1 MKQEKF
7 FFKKRGVNK
16 IKYKYKKEII
26 LLVIIFS
33 LITLLEMITEKN
45 LNDNLKEINNMLNK
59 IENEIRLSEYKE
71 DDAKEI
77 FYVWKKIYDV
87 LALYIKHDDLDYI
100 TIEIVKLKINIQN
113 KNKNQCLKNIEE
125 IKFLVDNLNQKN
137 KFDLKNI
144 F

>member
-7 FFKKRGVNK
+7 SFKKREVNK

-33 LITLLEMITEKN
+33 FITILEMITEKN
-45 LNDNLKEINNMLNK
+45 LNENLKKINNMLNK
-59 IENEIRLSEYKE
+59 IENEIRVSDYKE

-77 FYVWKKIYDV
+77 FNVWKKIYDV

-100 TIEIVKLKINIQN
+100 TIGIVDLKINIQN
-113 KNKNQCLKNIEE
+113 KNKNQALKNIEE
-125 IKFLVDNLNQKN
+125 IKCLVENLNQKDE
-137 KFDLKNI
+137 FDLKNI